1 MSINSANLPCPSCK
15 TMNQMTARF
24 CLNCGASLADNTTPY
39 QPPSAHHQA
48 PSMAAEFLYAGFWK
62 RLFAYIIDYIIFNM
76 LMVMIAILGFA
87 NAINFN
93 ETDPIALVTSLS
105 TFYLV
110 YYLGWWLYFSLQESS
125 TAQATIGKRLLGIKV
140 TDMTGQQLSFM
151 HAAGRQLSG
160 VVTVFTLTI
169 GYLVA
174 AFTGRK
180 QALHDMIAG
189 CVVVNRNFDAK
200 QITMV
205 NQNPP
210 AGMSAAGIIGVLVLV
225 LAVPLGAIVT
235 AVTIPAFHDYSTRAA
250 VSAAYHHA
258 SQSKSAIV
266 EHAMETGYW
275 PNNFEQAGISS
286 ESMQTKDYYMQL
298 LNDGVIAI
306 TFKAPDTISGETIQ
320 LIPELQNS
328 GEYLWSCNGGEMRT
342 AYLPVEC
349 R

>member
-1 MSINSANLPCPSCK
+1 MSINSANLPCPSCQ

-24 CLNCGASLADNTTPY
+24 CLNCGASLADNPTPY
-39 QPPSAHHQA
+39 QPPSSHQA
-48 PSMAAEFLYAGFWK
+48 PSMAAEFIYAGFWK
-62 RLFAYIIDYIIFNM
+62 RWFAYIIDGIIFNM
-76 LMVMIAILGFA
+76 TMTVIVILGFA
-87 NAINFN
+87 NTISFD

-105 TFYLV
+105 TLYLV
-110 YYLGWWLYFSLQESS
+110 YYIGYWLYFSLQESS

-160 VVTVFTLTI
+160 VITVFTFTI

-210 AGMSAAGIIGVLVLV
+210 AGMSAAGIIGVLVLI
-225 LAVPLGAIVT
+225 LAVPVGAIVT

-266 EHAMETGYW
+266 QHATETGYW
-275 PNNFEQAGISS
+275 PANFEQAGISS
-286 ESMQTKDYYMQL
+286 DSMQTKDYYMQL
-298 LNDGVIAI
+298 LDDGVIAV
-306 TFKAPDTISGETIQ
+306 TFKAPDTISGETIR

-342 AYLPVEC
+342 VYLPEEC